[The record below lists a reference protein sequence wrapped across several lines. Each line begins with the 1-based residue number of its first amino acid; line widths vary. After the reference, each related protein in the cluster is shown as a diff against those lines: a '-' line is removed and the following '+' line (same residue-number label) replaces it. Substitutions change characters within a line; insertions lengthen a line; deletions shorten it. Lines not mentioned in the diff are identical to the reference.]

1 MRKLGVWQ
9 IEVCQGGPLQL
20 QGLQGSMSG
29 DEGERQ
35 PYFSPNLLLASQSFG
50 IAGSVK

>member
-1 MRKLGVWQ
+1 MEKNG
-9 IEVCQGGPLQL
+9 
-20 QGLQGSMSG
+20 G

-50 IAGSVK
+50 NAGSV